1 VVVVVVVVVA
11 SLLLVAV
18 SNAACPGGW
27 LNAAVRFLGIRAQ
40 GMVGL
45 RLLCCSF
52 RTVPVRC

>member
-1 VVVVVVVVVA
+1 VVVVVVVA